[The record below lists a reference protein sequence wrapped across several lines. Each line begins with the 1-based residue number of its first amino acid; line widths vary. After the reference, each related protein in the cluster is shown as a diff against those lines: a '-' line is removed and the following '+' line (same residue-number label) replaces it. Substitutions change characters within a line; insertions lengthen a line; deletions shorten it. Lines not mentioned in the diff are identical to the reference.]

1 MDTLM
6 SLPMTASVLTEYGDL
21 EEACR
26 SCGCD
31 GLEVVW
37 GGEELPCTVPQALHV
52 GYHLTFYPDWL
63 DFWRGDRAALTE
75 KFGSEEV
82 WRSFYG
88 GPEGRE
94 TLLRLYREDLDRAV
108 TWGARYVVF
117 HVSDVSVEEGFTYH
131 WRHTHEEVIDAAA
144 EVINLVLGD
153 RAWPFDFLVENQ
165 WWPGFT
171 FTEPELTRRLLDG
184 IRAERKGIML
194 DIGHLMNCDTSLRTL
209 EEGADYVHRML
220 DRHGGLCRYIRGI
233 HLHCSLSGEYVRAHT
248 GFLPPG
254 LPLDYLKRYG
264 FGYRHILR
272 IDTHQPW
279 TSPAICEVVERIG
292 PDYLVHELSAPDRGA
307 REEAIHIQKPRPRTW
322 IKRRRIHSDAP
333 PAFYQEKAPQPK
345 GYGALA
351 AAEGFEPSH
360 TESESAVLPLHKP
373 AIFTALCEHACYYTK
388 MAQNVNRKMKKIWKE
403 KLGRGGAPAHG
414 SKSELV
420 GLVVLVLSLLL
431 LLVLSILAIG
441 LVLTILAAGLHLVR
455 ILILHQAHL
464 AFADC
469 SVPGKNKIIRKFFSQ
484 MGIPRAALLC
494 YNEPS

>member
-144 EVINLVLGD
+144 EVINLMLGD

-171 FTEPELTRRLLDG
+171 FTMPALTRRLLDG
-184 IRAERKGIML
+184 IQYENKGIML
-194 DIGHLMNCDTSLRTL
+194 DTGHLMNANLELRTQ
-209 EEGADYVHRML
+209 EEGADWVSRML
-220 DRHGGLCRYIRGI
+220 EEHGGLGSMVRGI
-233 HLHCSLSGEYVRAHT
+233 HLHQSLSGAYVKAHT
-248 GFLPPG
+248 GSLPDPW
-254 LPLDYLKRYG
+254 PVDYAEQFCQSYQ
-264 FGYRHILR
+264 HILS
-272 IDTHQPW
+272 IDTHRPW
-279 TSPAICEVVERIG
+279 TTPAVRALVERIA
-292 PDYLVHELSAPDRGA
+292 PEWLVHELSAANRAERDKRL
-307 REEAIHIQKPRPRTW
+307 EIQSR
-322 IKRRRIHSDAP
+322 
-333 PAFYQEKAPQPK
+333 
-345 GYGALA
+345 AL
-351 AAEGFEPSH
+351 G
-360 TESESAVLPLHKP
+360 VL
-373 AIFTALCEHACYYTK
+373 
-388 MAQNVNRKMKKIWKE
+388 
-403 KLGRGGAPAHG
+403 
-414 SKSELV
+414 
-420 GLVVLVLSLLL
+420 
-431 LLVLSILAIG
+431 
-441 LVLTILAAGLHLVR
+441 
-455 ILILHQAHL
+455 
-464 AFADC
+464 
-469 SVPGKNKIIRKFFSQ
+469 
-484 MGIPRAALLC
+484 
-494 YNEPS
+494 

>member
-144 EVINLVLGD
+144 EVINLLLGD

-184 IRAERKGIML
+184 IRAERAGYRAS
-194 DIGHLMNCDTSLRTL
+194 DELRHQPAYP
-209 EEGADYVHRML
+209 GGR
-220 DRHGGLCRYIRGI
+220 GGLCAPHAGPAWRSLPVHQGDSSSLLPQRGI
-233 HLHCSLSGEYVRAHT
+233 CPGPYGFSSSGVASGLFKAVRLR
-248 GFLPPG
+248 LPP
-254 LPLDYLKRYG
+254 Y
-264 FGYRHILR
+264 
-272 IDTHQPW
+272 
-279 TSPAICEVVERIG
+279 
-292 PDYLVHELSAPDRGA
+292 
-307 REEAIHIQKPRPRTW
+307 
-322 IKRRRIHSDAP
+322 
-333 PAFYQEKAPQPK
+333 
-345 GYGALA
+345 
-351 AAEGFEPSH
+351 
-360 TESESAVLPLHKP
+360 
-373 AIFTALCEHACYYTK
+373 
-388 MAQNVNRKMKKIWKE
+388 
-403 KLGRGGAPAHG
+403 PAHRYA
-414 SKSELV
+414 SALDFPC
-420 GLVVLVLSLLL
+420 
-431 LLVLSILAIG
+431 
-441 LVLTILAAGLHLVR
+441 HL
-455 ILILHQAHL
+455 
-464 AFADC
+464 
-469 SVPGKNKIIRKFFSQ
+469 
-484 MGIPRAALLC
+484 
-494 YNEPS
+494 

>member
-144 EVINLVLGD
+144 EVINLLLGD

-220 DRHGGLCRYIRGI
+220 DRHGG
-233 HLHCSLSGEYVRAHT
+233 
-248 GFLPPG
+248 GFVSSRL
-254 LPLDYLKRYG
+254 
-264 FGYRHILR
+264 
-272 IDTHQPW
+272 
-279 TSPAICEVVERIG
+279 
-292 PDYLVHELSAPDRGA
+292 
-307 REEAIHIQKPRPRTW
+307 
-322 IKRRRIHSDAP
+322 
-333 PAFYQEKAPQPK
+333 
-345 GYGALA
+345 
-351 AAEGFEPSH
+351 
-360 TESESAVLPLHKP
+360 
-373 AIFTALCEHACYYTK
+373 
-388 MAQNVNRKMKKIWKE
+388 
-403 KLGRGGAPAHG
+403 
-414 SKSELV
+414 
-420 GLVVLVLSLLL
+420 
-431 LLVLSILAIG
+431 
-441 LVLTILAAGLHLVR
+441 
-455 ILILHQAHL
+455 
-464 AFADC
+464 
-469 SVPGKNKIIRKFFSQ
+469 
-484 MGIPRAALLC
+484 
-494 YNEPS
+494 

>member
-63 DFWRGDRAALTE
+63 DFWRGDRDALTE

-144 EVINLVLGD
+144 EVINLLLGD

-248 GFLPPG
+248 GFLPP
-254 LPLDYLKRYG
+254 LKHPNLS
-264 FGYRHILR
+264 F
-272 IDTHQPW
+272 
-279 TSPAICEVVERIG
+279 SF
-292 PDYLVHELSAPDRGA
+292 VH
-307 REEAIHIQKPRPRTW
+307 
-322 IKRRRIHSDAP
+322 
-333 PAFYQEKAPQPK
+333 
-345 GYGALA
+345 
-351 AAEGFEPSH
+351 
-360 TESESAVLPLHKP
+360 LHKSS
-373 AIFTALCEHACYYTK
+373 Y
-388 MAQNVNRKMKKIWKE
+388 R
-403 KLGRGGAPAHG
+403 
-414 SKSELV
+414 
-420 GLVVLVLSLLL
+420 
-431 LLVLSILAIG
+431 
-441 LVLTILAAGLHLVR
+441 
-455 ILILHQAHL
+455 
-464 AFADC
+464 
-469 SVPGKNKIIRKFFSQ
+469 
-484 MGIPRAALLC
+484 
-494 YNEPS
+494 

>member
-21 EEACR
+21 EEVCR

-144 EVINLVLGD
+144 EVINLLLGD

-220 DRHGGLCRYIRGI
+220 YRHGGLCRYIRGI

-248 GFLPPG
+248 GFLPPR

-272 IDTHQPW
+272 IDKHQPW
-279 TSPAICEVVERIG
+279 TSHAIREVVERIG

-307 REEAIHIQKPRPRTW
+307 REEAIHIQ
-322 IKRRRIHSDAP
+322 
-333 PAFYQEKAPQPK
+333 
-345 GYGALA
+345 
-351 AAEGFEPSH
+351 
-360 TESESAVLPLHKP
+360 
-373 AIFTALCEHACYYTK
+373 
-388 MAQNVNRKMKKIWKE
+388 NRA
-403 KLGRGGAPAHG
+403 LGRG
-414 SKSELV
+414 
-420 GLVVLVLSLLL
+420 
-431 LLVLSILAIG
+431 
-441 LVLTILAAGLHLVR
+441 
-455 ILILHQAHL
+455 
-464 AFADC
+464 
-469 SVPGKNKIIRKFFSQ
+469 
-484 MGIPRAALLC
+484 
-494 YNEPS
+494 

>member
-144 EVINLVLGD
+144 AVINLLLGD

-171 FTEPELTRRLLDG
+171 FTMPALTRCLLDG
-184 IRAERKGIML
+184 IQYENKGIML
-194 DIGHLMNCDTSLRTL
+194 DTGHLMNANLELRTQ
-209 EEGADYVHRML
+209 EEGADWVSRML
-220 DRHGGLCRYIRGI
+220 EEHGGLGSMVRGI
-233 HLHCSLSGEYVRAHT
+233 HLHQSLSGAYVKAHT
-248 GFLPPG
+248 GSLPDPW
-254 LPLDYLKRYG
+254 PVDYAEQFCQSYQ
-264 FGYRHILR
+264 HILS
-272 IDTHQPW
+272 IDTHRPW
-279 TSPAICEVVERIG
+279 TTPAVRALVERIA
-292 PDYLVHELSAPDRGA
+292 PEWLVHELSAANRAERDKRL
-307 REEAIHIQKPRPRTW
+307 EIQSR
-322 IKRRRIHSDAP
+322 
-333 PAFYQEKAPQPK
+333 
-345 GYGALA
+345 AL
-351 AAEGFEPSH
+351 G
-360 TESESAVLPLHKP
+360 VL
-373 AIFTALCEHACYYTK
+373 
-388 MAQNVNRKMKKIWKE
+388 
-403 KLGRGGAPAHG
+403 
-414 SKSELV
+414 
-420 GLVVLVLSLLL
+420 
-431 LLVLSILAIG
+431 
-441 LVLTILAAGLHLVR
+441 
-455 ILILHQAHL
+455 
-464 AFADC
+464 
-469 SVPGKNKIIRKFFSQ
+469 
-484 MGIPRAALLC
+484 
-494 YNEPS
+494 

>member
-31 GLEVVW
+31 GLEGVW

-144 EVINLVLGD
+144 AVINLLLGD

-184 IRAERKGIML
+184 IRAAYPGGR
-194 DIGHLMNCDTSLRTL
+194 
-209 EEGADYVHRML
+209 
-220 DRHGGLCRYIRGI
+220 GGLCTPHAGPAWRPLPVHQGDSSSLLPQRGI
-233 HLHCSLSGEYVRAHT
+233 CPGPYGFSSSEVASGLFKAVRLR
-248 GFLPPG
+248 LPP
-254 LPLDYLKRYG
+254 Y
-264 FGYRHILR
+264 
-272 IDTHQPW
+272 
-279 TSPAICEVVERIG
+279 
-292 PDYLVHELSAPDRGA
+292 
-307 REEAIHIQKPRPRTW
+307 
-322 IKRRRIHSDAP
+322 
-333 PAFYQEKAPQPK
+333 
-345 GYGALA
+345 
-351 AAEGFEPSH
+351 
-360 TESESAVLPLHKP
+360 
-373 AIFTALCEHACYYTK
+373 
-388 MAQNVNRKMKKIWKE
+388 
-403 KLGRGGAPAHG
+403 PAHRYA
-414 SKSELV
+414 S
-420 GLVVLVLSLLL
+420 
-431 LLVLSILAIG
+431 
-441 LVLTILAAGLHLVR
+441 
-455 ILILHQAHL
+455 
-464 AFADC
+464 
-469 SVPGKNKIIRKFFSQ
+469 
-484 MGIPRAALLC
+484 ALDFPC
-494 YNEPS
+494 HP

>member
-144 EVINLVLGD
+144 EVINLLLGD

-171 FTEPELTRRLLDG
+171 FT
-184 IRAERKGIML
+184 
-194 DIGHLMNCDTSLRTL
+194 
-209 EEGADYVHRML
+209 
-220 DRHGGLCRYIRGI
+220 
-233 HLHCSLSGEYVRAHT
+233 
-248 GFLPPG
+248 
-254 LPLDYLKRYG
+254 
-264 FGYRHILR
+264 
-272 IDTHQPW
+272 
-279 TSPAICEVVERIG
+279 
-292 PDYLVHELSAPDRGA
+292 
-307 REEAIHIQKPRPRTW
+307 
-322 IKRRRIHSDAP
+322 
-333 PAFYQEKAPQPK
+333 
-345 GYGALA
+345 
-351 AAEGFEPSH
+351 
-360 TESESAVLPLHKP
+360 
-373 AIFTALCEHACYYTK
+373 
-388 MAQNVNRKMKKIWKE
+388 
-403 KLGRGGAPAHG
+403 
-414 SKSELV
+414 
-420 GLVVLVLSLLL
+420 
-431 LLVLSILAIG
+431 
-441 LVLTILAAGLHLVR
+441 
-455 ILILHQAHL
+455 
-464 AFADC
+464 
-469 SVPGKNKIIRKFFSQ
+469 
-484 MGIPRAALLC
+484 
-494 YNEPS
+494 

>member
-144 EVINLVLGD
+144 EVINLLLGD

-171 FTEPELTRRLLDG
+171 FTMPALTRCLLDG
-184 IRAERKGIML
+184 IQYENKGIML
-194 DIGHLMNCDTSLRTL
+194 DTGHLMNANLELRTQ
-209 EEGADYVHRML
+209 EEGADWVSRML
-220 DRHGGLCRYIRGI
+220 EEHGGLGSMVRGI
-233 HLHCSLSGEYVRAHT
+233 HLHQSLSGAYVKAHT
-248 GFLPPG
+248 GSLPDPW
-254 LPLDYLKRYG
+254 PVDYAEQFCQSYQ
-264 FGYRHILR
+264 HILS
-272 IDTHQPW
+272 IDTHRPW
-279 TSPAICEVVERIG
+279 TTPAVRALVERIA
-292 PDYLVHELSAPDRGA
+292 PEWLVHELSAANRAERDKRL
-307 REEAIHIQKPRPRTW
+307 EIQSR
-322 IKRRRIHSDAP
+322 
-333 PAFYQEKAPQPK
+333 
-345 GYGALA
+345 AL
-351 AAEGFEPSH
+351 G
-360 TESESAVLPLHKP
+360 VL
-373 AIFTALCEHACYYTK
+373 
-388 MAQNVNRKMKKIWKE
+388 
-403 KLGRGGAPAHG
+403 
-414 SKSELV
+414 
-420 GLVVLVLSLLL
+420 
-431 LLVLSILAIG
+431 
-441 LVLTILAAGLHLVR
+441 
-455 ILILHQAHL
+455 
-464 AFADC
+464 
-469 SVPGKNKIIRKFFSQ
+469 
-484 MGIPRAALLC
+484 
-494 YNEPS
+494 

>member
-37 GGEELPCTVPQALHV
+37 GGEELPRTVPQALHV

-144 EVINLVLGD
+144 EVINLLLGD

-171 FTEPELTRRLLDG
+171 FTVPALTRRLLDG
-184 IRAERKGIML
+184 IQYENKGIML
-194 DIGHLMNCDTSLRTL
+194 DTGHLMNANLELRTQ
-209 EEGADYVHRML
+209 EEGADWVSRML
-220 DRHGGLCRYIRGI
+220 EEHGGLGSMVRGI
-233 HLHCSLSGEYVRAHT
+233 HLHQSLSGAYVKAHT
-248 GFLPPG
+248 GSLPDPW
-254 LPLDYLKRYG
+254 PVDYAEQFCQSYQ
-264 FGYRHILR
+264 HILS
-272 IDTHQPW
+272 IDTHRPW
-279 TSPAICEVVERIG
+279 TTPAVRALVERIA
-292 PDYLVHELSAPDRGA
+292 PEWLVHELSAANRAERDKRL
-307 REEAIHIQKPRPRTW
+307 EIQSR
-322 IKRRRIHSDAP
+322 
-333 PAFYQEKAPQPK
+333 
-345 GYGALA
+345 AL
-351 AAEGFEPSH
+351 G
-360 TESESAVLPLHKP
+360 VL
-373 AIFTALCEHACYYTK
+373 
-388 MAQNVNRKMKKIWKE
+388 
-403 KLGRGGAPAHG
+403 
-414 SKSELV
+414 
-420 GLVVLVLSLLL
+420 
-431 LLVLSILAIG
+431 
-441 LVLTILAAGLHLVR
+441 
-455 ILILHQAHL
+455 
-464 AFADC
+464 
-469 SVPGKNKIIRKFFSQ
+469 
-484 MGIPRAALLC
+484 
-494 YNEPS
+494 

>member
-144 EVINLVLGD
+144 EVINLLLGD

-171 FTEPELTRRLLDG
+171 FTMPALTRRLLDG
-184 IRAERKGIML
+184 IQYENKGIML
-194 DIGHLMNCDTSLRTL
+194 DTGHLMNANLELRTQ
-209 EEGADYVHRML
+209 EEGADWVSRML
-220 DRHGGLCRYIRGI
+220 EEHGGLGSMVRGI
-233 HLHCSLSGEYVRAHT
+233 HLHQSLSGAYVKAHT
-248 GFLPPG
+248 GSLPDPW
-254 LPLDYLKRYG
+254 PVDYAEQFCQSYQ
-264 FGYRHILR
+264 HILS
-272 IDTHQPW
+272 IDTHRPW
-279 TSPAICEVVERIG
+279 TTPAVRALVERIA
-292 PDYLVHELSAPDRGA
+292 PEWLVHELSAANRAERDKRL
-307 REEAIHIQKPRPRTW
+307 EIQSR
-322 IKRRRIHSDAP
+322 
-333 PAFYQEKAPQPK
+333 
-345 GYGALA
+345 AL
-351 AAEGFEPSH
+351 G
-360 TESESAVLPLHKP
+360 VL
-373 AIFTALCEHACYYTK
+373 
-388 MAQNVNRKMKKIWKE
+388 
-403 KLGRGGAPAHG
+403 
-414 SKSELV
+414 
-420 GLVVLVLSLLL
+420 
-431 LLVLSILAIG
+431 
-441 LVLTILAAGLHLVR
+441 
-455 ILILHQAHL
+455 
-464 AFADC
+464 
-469 SVPGKNKIIRKFFSQ
+469 
-484 MGIPRAALLC
+484 
-494 YNEPS
+494 